1 MEDFQKAQNEI
12 KEFVKGKMG
21 NKTYMLSILVDEE
34 SGKEAN
40 TVREIRIIY
49 DSNLNPQKQTF
60 NEVNSFVVAL
70 EQLARNIR
78 GQIVPRMPKI
88 EIK

>member
-1 MEDFQKAQNEI
+1 MEDFQKAQDEI
-12 KEFVKGKMG
+12 KEFVKTKIG
-21 NKTYMLSILVDEE
+21 NKTYMLSIRVDEE
-34 SGKEAN
+34 SAKEAN
-40 TVREIRIIY
+40 SVREIRIIY

-70 EQLARNIR
+70 DQLARNIR
-78 GQIVPRMPKI
+78 SQIVPRMPRI

>member
-1 MEDFQKAQNEI
+1 MEDFQKTQNEI

-21 NKTYMLSILVDEE
+21 NKTYMLSILVDQET
-34 SGKEAN
+34 GKEAN
-40 TVREIRIIY
+40 EVREIRIIY

-70 EQLARNIR
+70 DQLARNIR
-78 GQIVPRMPKI
+78 NQIVPRMPKI

>member
-1 MEDFQKAQNEI
+1 MEDFQKAQDEI
-12 KEFVKGKMG
+12 KEFVKTKIG

-34 SGKEAN
+34 SAKEAN
-40 TVREIRIIY
+40 SVREIRIIY

-70 EQLARNIR
+70 DQLARNIR
-78 GQIVPRMPKI
+78 SQIVPRMPRI